1 MSVVNFAAIIIDI
14 QHSRNYNDDQRFYM
28 QDKLFS
34 IIQFINKYYSKEL
47 ANKFEF
53 SSGDSIQA
61 LFNNVSDA
69 FSSYCFIRN
78 LFYPY
83 QVRCGIGY
91 GTVNQKILDK
101 DYHSTNMLDGE
112 AYHYAIS
119 ALDDCKLEK
128 YEFLLYSGNE
138 GKDNLVNQIM
148 STVELLN
155 LDHTNK
161 QADVFN
167 LFNLLYP
174 LEIKCEE
181 QNIKKNAEFIIDK
194 LKQNILYYDFDK
206 FTFNYIKELLSNEDR
221 YNYFIKGEKFHKLFG
236 PRFTT
241 KMNSVCSELLS
252 VSRQN
257 IEKMR
262 DVGKFDEIR
271 KLECLVL
278 EYTKKEYRGGSKW
291 LF

>member
-1 MSVVNFAAIIIDI
+1 MSANFAAIIIDI
-14 QHSRNYNDDQRFYM
+14 QHSRKYDDDQRFYM

-34 IIQFINKYYSKEL
+34 IIQFINEYYLKEL
-47 ANKFEF
+47 VKKFEF

-69 FSSYCFIRN
+69 FSCYCFIRD

-91 GTVNQKILDK
+91 GKLNQKILDK
-101 DYHSTNMLDGE
+101 NYHSTNILDGE

-119 ALDDCKLEK
+119 ALNDCKLEK
-128 YEFLLYSGNE
+128 YRFLLYSSNE
-138 GKDNLVNQIM
+138 EKDNLVNQIM

-161 QADVFN
+161 QADVFD

-174 LEIKCEE
+174 LEIKYEG
-181 QNIKKNAEFIIDK
+181 QNISKYAEFIIDK
-194 LKQNILYYDFDK
+194 LKQNVLSYDFDK
-206 FTFNYIKELLSNEDR
+206 FFFNEIKELLYDEIR
-221 YNYFIKGEKFHKLFG
+221 YNYFRREENFHKLFG

-241 KMNSVCSELLS
+241 KMNSVCSVLLN

-262 DVGKFDEIR
+262 AVGKFDEIR
-271 KLECLVL
+271 KLECLVF
-278 EYTKKEYRGGSKW
+278 ECTKKRI
-291 LF
+291 

>member
-1 MSVVNFAAIIIDI
+1 MSANFAAIIIDI
-14 QHSRNYNDDQRFYM
+14 QHSRKYDDDQRFYM

-34 IIQFINKYYSKEL
+34 IIQFINEYYLKEL
-47 ANKFEF
+47 VKKFEF

-69 FSSYCFIRN
+69 FSCYCFIRD

-91 GTVNQKILDK
+91 GKLNQKILDK
-101 DYHSTNMLDGE
+101 NYHSTNILDGE

-119 ALDDCKLEK
+119 ALNDCKLEK
-128 YEFLLYSGNE
+128 YRFLLYSSNE
-138 GKDNLVNQIM
+138 EKDNLVNQIM

-161 QADVFN
+161 QADVFD

-174 LEIKCEE
+174 LEIKYEG
-181 QNIKKNAEFIIDK
+181 QNISKYAEFIIDK
-194 LKQNILYYDFDK
+194 LKQNVLSYDFDK
-206 FTFNYIKELLSNEDR
+206 FFFNEIKELLFDEVR
-221 YNYFIKGEKFHKLFG
+221 YNYFIREENFHKLFG

-241 KMNSVCSELLS
+241 KMNSVCSALLN

-262 DVGKFDEIR
+262 AVGKFDEIR
-271 KLECLVL
+271 KLERLVF
-278 EYTKKEYRGGSKW
+278 EYTKKEYRG
-291 LF
+291 

>member
-1 MSVVNFAAIIIDI
+1 MSVNFAAIIIDI
-14 QHSRNYNDDQRFYM
+14 QHSRKYDDDQRFYM

-34 IIQFINKYYSKEL
+34 IIQFINEYYFKEL
-47 ANKFEF
+47 VKKFEF

-69 FSSYCFIRN
+69 FSCYCFIRD

-91 GTVNQKILDK
+91 GKLNQKILDK
-101 DYHSTNMLDGE
+101 DYHSTNILDGE

-119 ALDDCKLEK
+119 ALNDCKLEK
-128 YEFLLYSGNE
+128 YGFLLYSSNDE
-138 GKDNLVNQIM
+138 KDNLVNQIM

-155 LDHTNK
+155 LDHTSK
-161 QADVFN
+161 QADVFD

-174 LEIKCEE
+174 LEIKYEG
-181 QNIKKNAEFIIDK
+181 QNISKNVGFIIDK
-194 LKQNILYYDFDK
+194 LKQNVLFYDFDK
-206 FTFNYIKELLSNEDR
+206 FLSNEIKELLFDEVR
-221 YNYFIKGEKFHKLFG
+221 YNYFRREENSHKLFG

-241 KMNSVCSELLS
+241 KMNSVCSVLLN

-262 DVGKFDEIR
+262 AVGKFDEIR
-271 KLECLVL
+271 KLECLVF
-278 EYTKKEYRGGSKW
+278 EYTKKEYRE
-291 LF
+291 